1 MTQFTAPAR
10 PLTDGVVRLRLPSAA
25 AGDIDAVRGY
35 IDQDQLDGGW
45 LPEIPLVSPEQAI
58 GDWLDAWA
66 GRASRNGLTF
76 VVTVPEEPRFIG
88 IVGLKDRGEGVVEMI
103 YGIALRWR
111 ERGLASRAAGRRPP
125 RWPVAGAAWPG
136 RSPEHTTAGSAATR

>member
-1 MTQFTAPAR
+1 
-10 PLTDGVVRLRLPSAA
+10 VRLPSPA

-35 IDQDQLDGGW
+35 IDQDQLDGW
-45 LPEIPLVSPEQAI
+45 LPEIPLVSAEQAI

-88 IVGLKDRGEGVVEMI
+88 IVGPKDR
-103 YGIALRWR
+103 ARASWR
-111 ERGLASRAAGRRPP
+111 
-125 RWPVAGAAWPG
+125 
-136 RSPEHTTAGSAATR
+136 